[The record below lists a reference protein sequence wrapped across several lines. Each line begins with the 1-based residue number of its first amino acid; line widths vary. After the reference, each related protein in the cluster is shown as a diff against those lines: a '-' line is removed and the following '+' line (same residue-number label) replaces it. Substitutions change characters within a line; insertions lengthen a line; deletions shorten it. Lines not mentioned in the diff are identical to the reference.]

1 MITNEANKYLKA
13 SALPEWSE
21 KIKGKKQIH
30 ETAKIG

>member
-13 SALPEWSE
+13 RALPEWSE

-30 ETAKIG
+30 